1 MFPPFCVLCV
11 LERSG
16 VGQEL
21 AQDWPRVRIWS
32 LYPPYMLSICLA
44 FLFGLWVPALQG
56 DRGVS
61 PDMMPFLT
69 PPV

>member
-32 LYPPYMLSICLA
+32 LYPPYMLSILYAWLFFSDCG
-44 FLFGLWVPALQG
+44 FLRCKAIVVFP
-56 DRGVS
+56 
-61 PDMMPFLT
+61 LT
-69 PPV
+69 